1 MSLSYP
7 DDRRY
12 HPEHLWAQ
20 SRSDGSVLVGIS
32 DYAQDQL
39 GAVIFVELPETG
51 AHFTQGQSCASIES
65 AKVTSDAVMPL
76 SGTVLEINEA
86 LADTPELLNQSPYG
100 EGWLVRVKADDPA
113 EPGLISAAA
122 TPPKWSDPFLMLHCG
137 VPSGPGNSLQPAGD
151 AFLCANNIS
160 DSTILQ
166 PSETFFY

>member
-1 MSLSYP
+1 MNLSYP
-7 DDRRY
+7 GDRRY

-20 SRSDGSVLVGIS
+20 PQSDGSVLVGIS

-76 SGTVLEINEA
+76 SGTVLEVNEA

-122 TPPKWSDPFLMLHCG
+122 YAAQL
-137 VPSGPGNSLQPAGD
+137 A
-151 AFLCANNIS
+151 
-160 DSTILQ
+160 
-166 PSETFFY
+166 

>member
-39 GAVIFVELPETG
+39 GAVIFCGTAGNRRAFHPRVSP
-51 AHFTQGQSCASIES
+51 APSIES

-122 TPPKWSDPFLMLHCG
+122 YAAQM
-137 VPSGPGNSLQPAGD
+137 V
-151 AFLCANNIS
+151 
-160 DSTILQ
+160 
-166 PSETFFY
+166 

>member
-1 MSLSYP
+1 MNLSCP

-20 SRSDGSVLVGIS
+20 PQSDGSVLVGIS

-76 SGTVLEINEA
+76 SGTVLEVNEA

-122 TPPKWSDPFLMLHCG
+122 YAAQL
-137 VPSGPGNSLQPAGD
+137 A
-151 AFLCANNIS
+151 
-160 DSTILQ
+160 
-166 PSETFFY
+166 

>member
-51 AHFTQGQSCASIES
+51 AHSLR
-65 AKVTSDAVMPL
+65 P
-76 SGTVLEINEA
+76 A
-86 LADTPELLNQSPYG
+86 LALNAASAWRKAMRICKMARSSVMIALRRIRGDYDG
-100 EGWLVRVKADDPA
+100 EVL
-113 EPGLISAAA
+113 
-122 TPPKWSDPFLMLHCG
+122 
-137 VPSGPGNSLQPAGD
+137 
-151 AFLCANNIS
+151 
-160 DSTILQ
+160 
-166 PSETFFY
+166 

>member
-86 LADTPELLNQSPYG
+86 LADTPELLNQSPHG

-122 TPPKWSDPFLMLHCG
+122 YAAQM
-137 VPSGPGNSLQPAGD
+137 V
-151 AFLCANNIS
+151 
-160 DSTILQ
+160 
-166 PSETFFY
+166 

>member
-32 DYAQDQL
+32 NYAQDQL

-100 EGWLVRVKADDPA
+100 EGLSLIHISFPWLRCSTALPTVSRSLWPP
-113 EPGLISAAA
+113 EP
-122 TPPKWSDPFLMLHCG
+122 
-137 VPSGPGNSLQPAGD
+137 
-151 AFLCANNIS
+151 
-160 DSTILQ
+160 
-166 PSETFFY
+166 

>member
-20 SRSDGSVLVGIS
+20 SRSDGSALVGIS

-76 SGTVLEINEA
+76 SGTVLEIKFFFHKKNCVSKVNTLF
-86 LADTPELLNQSPYG
+86 LADT
-100 EGWLVRVKADDPA
+100 V
-113 EPGLISAAA
+113 
-122 TPPKWSDPFLMLHCG
+122 
-137 VPSGPGNSLQPAGD
+137 
-151 AFLCANNIS
+151 
-160 DSTILQ
+160 
-166 PSETFFY
+166 